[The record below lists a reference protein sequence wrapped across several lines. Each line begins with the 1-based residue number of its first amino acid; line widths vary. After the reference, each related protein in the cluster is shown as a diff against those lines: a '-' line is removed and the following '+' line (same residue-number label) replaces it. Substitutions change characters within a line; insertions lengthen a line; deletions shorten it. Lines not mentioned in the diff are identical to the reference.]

1 MRIKPIA
8 DRPEL
13 TALLKASV
21 AKVATMTPEERAKM
35 IAQRRRS
42 WVVGEMML
50 EHPHMTKEQA
60 NELYDQVIL
69 NDKENKP

>member
-50 EHPHMTKEQA
+50 EHPHMTKERA
-60 NELYDQVIL
+60 NELYDEVRSET
-69 NDKENKP
+69 DEA